1 MVWRVI
7 FYRDANG
14 NEPVKDFI
22 LEQTEVEY
30 CLNNHDVS
38 YHDKKGNPIYIT
50 ETPNG
55 RRIKVV
61 AAREDARVVITV
73 GD

>member
-1 MVWRVI
+1 MLIYKRHARKRMRQRSI
-7 FYRDANG
+7 S
-14 NEPVKDFI
+14 E
-22 LEQTEVEY
+22 TEVEY

-61 AAREDARVVITV
+61 VAREDARVVITV